1 MELIMFDQA
10 VATENRRQGTR
21 CLVGL
26 KKVLEVTALASRRGG
41 QEGR

>member
-1 MELIMFDQA
+1 MELIMFDEG

-21 CLVGL
+21 CLAGL
-26 KKVLEVTALASRRGG
+26 KKVLEAMALASRRGG